1 MGNVRSAYTDSV
13 DFFGL
18 NTPMEL
24 VEEFGSTLY
33 VYNENM
39 LRRRCREI
47 KALSSHPG
55 FTPNYSAKAN
65 TNIHLLKIIR
75 EEGMVVDAMS
85 PGEIVMNLAAGFT
98 PDQILFISNNVSAE
112 EMQFA
117 IDHGVNVSVD
127 SLSQLDLFGEINPGG
142 KVVVRFNPGIGAGHH
157 QKVVTGGKETKFGVD
172 PASMDEVRAILARH
186 SLTLCGVNMHIG
198 SLFMQPE
205 GYVAAM
211 QVLLSIAEQWVAP
224 AGSSATGTDNGLE
237 IIDFGGGFGI
247 PYRKYDGESRLDLD
261 ALGTAFHAAIT
272 EFSDRTGYKGRFMC
286 EPGRYIVAECG
297 LLLGTCYSVKNNG
310 TKRFVGTDLGFNT
323 LVRPAMYDSFHDVEI
338 YREDGEPVAETMV
351 QSIVGNI
358 CESGDII
365 AKDRAL
371 PEIKEGDIIGMLD
384 AGAYGYVMSSPYNQR
399 LRPAEVLIGSDGR
412 PRLIRRRESID
423 DLLRMYPEAEEFAA
437 RFRACA

>member
-1 MGNVRSAYTDSV
+1 MANVRSTYTDSV

-24 VEEFGSTLY
+24 VEEYGSTLY
-33 VYNENM
+33 VYNEDM

-47 KALSSHPG
+47 KALSTHPG

-85 PGEIVMNLAAGFT
+85 PGEIIMNLAAGFT

-112 EMQFA
+112 ELKFA
-117 IDHGVNVSVD
+117 IDHGVYVSVD

-142 KVVVRFNPGIGAGHH
+142 KVVIRFNPGIGAGHH
-157 QKVVTGGKETKFGVD
+157 AKVVTGGKQTKFGVD
-172 PASMDEVRAILARH
+172 PETMDEVRTIIERH
-186 SLTLCGVNMHIG
+186 DLTLCGVNMHIG
-198 SLFMQPE
+198 SLFMEPD
-205 GYVAAM
+205 GYIEAM
-211 QVLLSIAEQWVAP
+211 QVLLSIAEQWN
-224 AGSSATGTDNGLE
+224 TLE

-247 PYRKYDGESRLDLD
+247 PYRKYEGQARLDMQK
-261 ALGTAFHAAIT
+261 LGEAFHATIS
-272 EFSDRTGYKGRFMC
+272 EFAERTGYTGRFMC

-310 TKRFVGTDLGFNT
+310 PKRFVGTDLGFNT

-338 YREDGEPVAETMV
+338 YREDGEPVSATME

-365 AKDRAL
+365 AKDRQL
-371 PEIKEGDIIGMLD
+371 PEIMEGDIIGMLD
-384 AGAYGYVMSSPYNQR
+384 AGAYGYVMTSPYNQR
-399 LRPAEVLIGSDGR
+399 LRPAEVLIQSDGK
-412 PRLIRRRESID
+412 PRLIRRRETIA
-423 DLLRMYPEAEEFAA
+423 DLLAMYPEAAELTE

>member
-1 MGNVRSAYTDSV
+1 MANVRSTYTDSV

-24 VEEFGSTLY
+24 VEEYGSTLY
-33 VYNENM
+33 VYNEDM
-39 LRRRCREI
+39 LRRRCCEI
-47 KALSSHPG
+47 KALSTHPG

-85 PGEIVMNLAAGFT
+85 PGEIIMNLAAGFT

-112 EMQFA
+112 ELKFA
-117 IDHGVNVSVD
+117 IDHGVYVSVD

-142 KVVVRFNPGIGAGHH
+142 KVVIRFNPGIGAGHH
-157 QKVVTGGKETKFGVD
+157 AKVVTGGKQTKFGVD
-172 PASMDEVRAILARH
+172 PETMDEVRDIIERH
-186 SLTLCGVNMHIG
+186 NLTLCGVNMHIG
-198 SLFMQPE
+198 SLFMEPD
-205 GYVAAM
+205 GYIEAM
-211 QVLLSIAEQWVAP
+211 QVLLSIAEQWD
-224 AGSSATGTDNGLE
+224 TLE

-247 PYRKYDGESRLDLD
+247 PYRKYEGQARLDMQK
-261 ALGTAFHAAIT
+261 LGEAFHATIS
-272 EFSDRTGYKGRFMC
+272 EFAERTGYTGRFMC

-310 TKRFVGTDLGFNT
+310 PKRFVGTDLGFNT

-338 YREDGEPVAETMV
+338 YREDGEPVSATME

-365 AKDRAL
+365 AKDRQL
-371 PEIKEGDIIGMLD
+371 PEIMEGDIIGMLD
-384 AGAYGYVMSSPYNQR
+384 AGAYGYVMTSPYNQR
-399 LRPAEVLIGSDGR
+399 LRPAEVLIQSDGK
-412 PRLIRRRESID
+412 PRLIRRRETIA
-423 DLLRMYPEAEEFAA
+423 DLLAMYPEAAELTE